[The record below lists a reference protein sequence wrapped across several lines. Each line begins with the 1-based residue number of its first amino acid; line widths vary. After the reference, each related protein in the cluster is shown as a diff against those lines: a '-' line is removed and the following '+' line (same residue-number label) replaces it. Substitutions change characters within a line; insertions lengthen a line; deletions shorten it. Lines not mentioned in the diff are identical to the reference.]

1 MSETRKLY
9 YEDVYKK
16 EFTAKV
22 LECGECESGGECEEQ
37 LKLKMK
43 NNENTFAQFSER
55 PQAFSDGSR
64 SEYHRLVCCL
74 YGILG
79 HYDAGEP

>member
-1 MSETRKLY
+1 
-9 YEDVYKK
+9 
-16 EFTAKV
+16 
-22 LECGECESGGECEEQ
+22 